1 MKKTQ
6 KTKTEEVKLPEIV
19 VDASNSILGRLASFA
34 AKQALLGK
42 KVIIVNCDSAL
53 LTGRKRMVIG
63 EYGIARRRGSISLN
77 GPHFPK
83 YSDRIMKRTIR
94 GMLSYNQGRGLQA
107 LKRVVCYPNTPQEY
121 AASKKINIVAH
132 TKGKTMPLSELSREL

>member
-1 MKKTQ
+1 MKKININIKEAPLQ
-6 KTKTEEVKLPEIV
+6 EIV
-19 VDASNSILGRLASFA
+19 IDAGGSILGRLASFA

-53 LTGRKRMVIG
+53 ITGRKRMIIG

-83 YSDRIMKRTIR
+83 PAARIMKRTIR
-94 GMLSYNQGRGLQA
+94 GMLSYNQGRGLAA
-107 LKRVVCYPNTPQEY
+107 LKRIVCYPNIPQEY
-121 AASKKINIVAH
+121 ASSKKISIIAH
-132 TKGKTMPLSELSREL
+132 TKGRTMPLSELSREI